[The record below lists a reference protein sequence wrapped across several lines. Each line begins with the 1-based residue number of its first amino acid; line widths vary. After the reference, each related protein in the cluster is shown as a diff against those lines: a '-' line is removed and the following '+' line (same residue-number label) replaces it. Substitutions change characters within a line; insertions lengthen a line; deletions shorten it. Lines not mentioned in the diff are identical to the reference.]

1 MIVVLFAIPIGFV
14 FAVLAVGYCK
24 LRRHDLESARPVIML
39 SGLAGFLLGAF
50 TPVFLGSILL
60 P

>member
-1 MIVVLFAIPIGFV
+1 MVLFAIPMGFV

-24 LRRHDLESARPVIML
+24 IRRHDLETAKPVIML
-39 SGLAGFLLGAF
+39 SALAGFLLGAF